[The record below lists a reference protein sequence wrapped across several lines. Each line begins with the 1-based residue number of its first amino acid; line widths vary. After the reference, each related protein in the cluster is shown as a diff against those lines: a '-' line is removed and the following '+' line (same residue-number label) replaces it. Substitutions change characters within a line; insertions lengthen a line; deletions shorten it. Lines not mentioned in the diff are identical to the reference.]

1 MNLAVYMDTILVVP
15 FAYLIV
21 QMHQIIYLHVKVLE
35 TVLLK
40 AAALMSR
47 KTNDETAAISMLC
60 RVSHVWWIV
69 IQNCGRQKRVAFQH
83 YVDSK
88 SVS

>member
-1 MNLAVYMDTILVVP
+1 MDTILVVP

-21 QMHQIIYLHVKVLE
+21 QIHPINYLHVKVME

-40 AAALMSR
+40 AAAQMSR
-47 KTNDETAAISMLC
+47 ETCDETAAISALC
-60 RVSHVWWIV
+60 TVSHVWWIV
-69 IQNCGRQKRVAFQH
+69 VRNCGRRKRVTFQH

>member
-1 MNLAVYMDTILVVP
+1 VNLAVYMDTILVVP

-21 QMHQIIYLHVKVLE
+21 QIHPINDLHVKVLE
-35 TVLLK
+35 TVLVK

-47 KTNDETAAISMLC
+47 KTCDETAAISTLC
-60 RVSHVWWIV
+60 TVSHVWWIV
-69 IQNCGRQKRVAFQH
+69 LRNCGKRKRVAFQH

-88 SVS
+88 FVS

>member
-1 MNLAVYMDTILVVP
+1 MDTILVVP

-21 QMHQIIYLHVKVLE
+21 QMHPINYLHGEVLE
-35 TVLLK
+35 SVLLK

-47 KTNDETAAISMLC
+47 ETNDETAAIGMLC

-69 IQNCGRQKRVAFQH
+69 IQNCGRRKRVAFQH

-88 SVS
+88 SFS